1 MSNENNHGGSR
12 NGAGRPSNDRNIM
25 VGVRLSQGVV
35 DKLNRLT
42 KNKSEYIENLIKQQ
56 PE

>member
-1 MSNENNHGGSR
+1 MGTESR
-12 NGAGRPSNDRNIM
+12 RRGRPANDRSIT
-25 VGVRLSQGVV
+25 VSVRITQEAV

-42 KNKSEYIENLIKQQ
+42 KNKSEYLDRLIKEQ

>member
-1 MSNENNHGGSR
+1 MENESR
-12 NGAGRPSNDRNIM
+12 RRGRPANDRS
-25 VGVRLSQGVV
+25 VTVSVRITQEAV

-42 KNKSEYIENLIKQQ
+42 RNKSENIDKLIKEQ

>member
-1 MSNENNHGGSR
+1 METISNSGKR
-12 NGAGRPSNDRNIM
+12 RPGRPANDRSLTLS
-25 VGVRLSQGVV
+25 VRVTREAL

-42 KNKSEYIENLIKQQ
+42 RNKSVFSDSLIMQQ

>member
-1 MSNENNHGGSR
+1 MKQPDNR
-12 NGAGRPSNDRNIM
+12 RRGRPANDRSIT
-25 VGVRLSQGVV
+25 VSVRITQEAV

-42 KNKSEYIENLIKQQ
+42 RNKSEYFDKLIKEQ